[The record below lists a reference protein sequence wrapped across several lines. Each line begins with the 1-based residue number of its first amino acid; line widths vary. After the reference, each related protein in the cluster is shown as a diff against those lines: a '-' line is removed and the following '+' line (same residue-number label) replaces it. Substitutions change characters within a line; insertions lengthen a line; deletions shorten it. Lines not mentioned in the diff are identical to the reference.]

1 LRKAADLRQ
10 RWNTVAAGLR
20 NVELDVDV
28 LNSEFSSL
36 DDRSQRRLAKR
47 SHIRIRKRLTARTL
61 SSEVLPAFCSPIM
74 VMSISVAL
82 HREEC

>member
-1 LRKAADLRQ
+1 LREAAGSRQ

-28 LNSEFSSL
+28 LDSKLPSL
-36 DDRSQRRLAKR
+36 DGRSQRRLAER
-47 SHIRIRKRLTARTL
+47 RWIRIRMRLTARTL

-82 HREEC
+82 HREDS